1 MSMKIARVSS
11 SLLHVPFRYPLID
24 EESTAK
30 VVFVEVETGD
40 GVLGHAAAGYP
51 MASAIKEFIND
62 EVASAIAG
70 MDPRDTEAV
79 QKYMFWALAKKYFAG
94 AYACAASLI
103 DVALWD
109 IKGKAAGMPV
119 WRLLG
124 GTRQTVPTYVTFG
137 LPRYTTEQLIEV
149 ALILK
154 SKGHTSLKMVVG
166 SPSERF
172 DELYGEATD
181 DLVDHDAS
189 RVHAL
194 REAVGPEAEIMIDAN
209 KNSTYPQALRLAKLV
224 ESANLIW
231 YEDPVLQAD
240 PRLMNQLRSQ
250 TSVPIAGGS
259 TGTADLFHLREYLIQ
274 DAVDYLQPNV
284 RDIGGFT
291 GGLKAAGL
299 AQAFNVSIQ
308 MGGNW
313 PHMNAHLHAGV
324 PNGGRV
330 EFHWQG
336 WQMGSILYDGAPDP
350 EGNWL
355 TLPDKPGLGY
365 EPKDGIVREFARN

>member
-1 MSMKIARVSS
+1 MKITRVSS
-11 SLLHVPFRYPLID
+11 ALLSVPFKYPLLD
-24 EESTAK
+24 EESKAS
-30 VVFVEVETGD
+30 VVFVEVETDEG
-40 GVLGHAAAGYP
+40 LKGHATAGYP
-51 MASAIKEFIND
+51 MASAVCEFINS
-62 EVASAIAG
+62 EVNSAIVG
-70 MDPRDTEAV
+70 RDPRDTEAV
-79 QKYMFWALAKKYFAG
+79 RKYMFWALAKKYFAG
-94 AYACAASLI
+94 AYACASSLI

-124 GTRQTVPTYVTFG
+124 GTRQTVPAYITFG
-137 LPRYTTEQLIEV
+137 LPRYSTEQLIEV
-149 ALILK
+149 ALSLK
-154 SKGHTSLKMVVG
+154 EKGHTSLKMVVA

-181 DLVDHDAS
+181 DLVNHDAA
-189 RVHAL
+189 RIHAL
-194 REAVGPEAEIMIDAN
+194 RDALGDDAEIMIDAN
-209 KNSTYPQALRLAKLV
+209 KNSTFPQALRLANLV
-224 ESANLIW
+224 ESANLTW

-240 PRLMNQLRSQ
+240 PKLMRQLRLQ

-284 RDIGGFT
+284 RDIGGFS

-330 EFHWQG
+330 EFHWMG

-350 EGNWL
+350 EGNWV
-355 TLPDKPGLGY
+355 TLPDRPGLGY
-365 EPKDGIVREFARN
+365 TPKEGIVEEFARS